1 MSKKN
6 KQFELKAIKR
16 VIAHRIVQ
24 KTDSAPCYSDSHDS
38 LYNLSTNDKEVLI
51 QRIEKAVNNRKKCFD
66 LSFRDKGD
74 DSMYKHLTKLGFVSE
89 DDAYIEFSK
98 EAAGK
103 LSESQDNIS
112 IPGGYCLVTD
122 GKMKGGEYFICI
134 IKADYQE
141 VFNVHEDSIRV
152 LKEVFLSP
160 AKDFYKVGLFVQDK
174 AKNVFMP
181 YMYDDQFSIYK
192 DDLTLY
198 FYDKFLGLST
208 DENNKLNTKNLF
220 MDIVGF
226 INNNVDYN
234 DDNRGLIKAAQSYF
248 RENTEGHVSVAE
260 FSDRYL
266 KNTKLETPF
275 KKQYGEK
282 YPRAIV
288 LDTTLLT
295 NERLMTQRTTLGDK
309 ITIITKEGV
318 KMTLL
323 NEENIAKIVPTIK
336 SGKNI
341 KVVVFETTE
350 EEE

>member
-1 MSKKN
+1 MI
-6 KQFELKAIKR
+6 KQFSINTVKR
-16 VIAHRIVQ
+16 VIAHKIVQ
-24 KTDSAPCYSDSHDS
+24 KTENSPCYADTHES
-38 LYNLSTNDKEVLI
+38 LYSLNHEDKQVLI
-51 QRIEKAVNNRKKCFD
+51 QRIEKAVNNKKKCFE
-66 LSFRDKGD
+66 LSFRDKGK
-74 DSMYKHLTKLGFVSE
+74 DSMHEYLKKLGFVS
-89 DDAYIEFSK
+89 DDDLYIDFSK

-103 LSESQDNIS
+103 LAESQDNIS
-112 IPGGYCLVTD
+112 IPGGYCLVVD
-122 GKMKGGEYFICI
+122 GEMMSGDYYICI

-141 VFNVHEDSIRV
+141 VFNVNKNTMQV
-152 LKEVFLSP
+152 LNDVFLSP
-160 AKDFYKVGLFVQDK
+160 AKDFYKVGFFIQNK
-174 AKNVFMP
+174 TKKSFEP

-220 MDIVGF
+220 MDIIDF
-226 INNNVDYN
+226 INNNVDYS

-248 RENTEGHVSVAE
+248 RENTEGHVSVAD

-266 KNTKLETPF
+266 KNTILETPF

-288 LDTTLLT
+288 LDITLLS

-323 NEENIAKIVPTIK
+323 DDDNITKIVPTIK
-336 SGKNI
+336 SGKNT
-341 KVVVFETTE
+341 KLSGYA
-350 EEE
+350 

>member
-1 MSKKN
+1 MSKD
-6 KQFELKAIKR
+6 KQFEIKEVQR

-24 KTDSAPCYSDSHDS
+24 KTEDAPCYPEVHES
-38 LYNLSTNDKEVLI
+38 LYNLSAKDKEVLI

-66 LSFRDKGD
+66 LSFKDKSD
-74 DSMYKHLTKLGFVSE
+74 DSMFKHLTKLGFVSE
-89 DDAYIEFSK
+89 DDEYINFSK

-112 IPGGYCLVTD
+112 IPGGYCLVAD

-141 VFNVHEDSIRV
+141 VFNVRENSMHV
-152 LKEVFLSP
+152 LSDVFLSP
-160 AKDFYKVGLFVQDK
+160 AKDFYKVGFFMQDK
-174 AKNVFMP
+174 VKNSFKP

-208 DENNKLNTKNLF
+208 DENNKLNTKNLY
-220 MDIVGF
+220 MDIIDF
-226 INNNVDYN
+226 INVNVDFC

-248 RENTEGHVSVAE
+248 RENTEGHVSVAG

-295 NERLMTQRTTLGDK
+295 TERLMTQRTTLGDK

-318 KMTLL
+318 KMTLID
-323 NEENIAKIVPTIK
+323 EENISKIIPTIK
-336 SGKNI
+336 SGKNTKI
-341 KVVVFETTE
+341 VVFETTE
-350 EEE
+350 EE

>member
-1 MSKKN
+1 MSKN
-6 KQFELKAIKR
+6 KQFEIKTIQR
-16 VIAHRIVQ
+16 VIAHRIIQ
-24 KTDSAPCYSDSHDS
+24 KTEDAPCYPETRDS
-38 LYNLSTNDKEVLI
+38 LYDLNLKDKDVLI

-74 DSMYKHLTKLGFVSE
+74 DSMYKHLTKLGYLSE
-89 DDAYIEFSK
+89 DDVYINFSK
-98 EAAGK
+98 VAAEK

-112 IPGGYCLVTD
+112 IPGGYCLVVD

-141 VFNVHEDSIRV
+141 VFNVHENSMHV
-152 LKEVFLSP
+152 LNNVFLSP
-160 AKDFYKVGLFVQDK
+160 AKDFYKVGFFLEDK
-174 AKNVFMP
+174 VKNSFKP

-220 MDIVGF
+220 MDIIDF
-226 INNNVDYN
+226 INNNVDYS

-248 RENTEGHVSVAE
+248 RENTEGHVSVAD

-266 KNTKLETPF
+266 KNTILETPF

-288 LDTTLLT
+288 LDITLLS

-323 NEENIAKIVPTIK
+323 DDDNITKIVPTIK
-336 SGKNI
+336 SGKNT
-341 KVVVFETTE
+341 KVVVFETE
-350 EEE
+350 EA